1 MELRCNYCWDYGCI
15 YVVHSAHHGLAVSWH
30 SHPDPTTEKLIQH
43 SRTRFRREANVADNK
58 AATVAVDSLINYEA
72 VKVCLQGC
80 LQVPLAHCS
89 VQNFNNEKYEVAQ
102 YDKHLASYEK
112 SSLKIATSLAYLNSG
127 QNVIFS
133 SALTLMMFLAAQGV
147 VSGQS
152 SSFRCTNVSDFSS
165 H

>member
-1 MELRCNYCWDYGCI
+1 MAL
-15 YVVHSAHHGLAVSWH
+15 LAV
-30 SHPDPTTEKLIQH
+30 TACTETAYF
-43 SRTRFRREANVADNK
+43 RTRFRREANVADNK

-72 VKVCLQGC
+72 VKVCLESYRGA
-80 LQVPLAHCS
+80 PLANWL

-133 SALTLMMFLAAQGV
+133 SALTMMMFLAAQGV
-147 VSGQS
+147 VSG
-152 SSFRCTNVSDFSS
+152 
-165 H
+165 